1 MAEER
6 PVWKGT
12 GHRLRHRTR
21 GVSPRGVGKRAGR
34 YSATRRGR
42 LGYGRHHLVATGNA
56 HHYSHFDKTPAYIAA
71 ESSAKEKKLGLWA
84 AENPINPYDTTAG
97 NFDII

>member
-1 MAEER
+1 MASGSA
-6 PVWKGT
+6 VT
-12 GHRLRHRTR
+12 A
-21 GVSPRGVGKRAGR
+21 PRGEDASGTVDIN
-34 YSATRRGR
+34 
-42 LGYGRHHLVATGNA
+42 LHLVATGNA